1 MSMLAELVEVVI
13 GVDTHSQTHTA
24 AVLDA
29 RTGGVLARAT
39 VTADPDGYAE
49 LVALAEQHSGLRA
62 WAMAG
67 AGGYG
72 AGLARHLAAGSE
84 MVVELDRP
92 KRPARRAGAK
102 SDPIDAERAARDALA
117 RTRLAQPKTGAERAA
132 LQMRLTARRAAV
144 EATSTSQRQLL
155 AMVIT
160 APEQVRA
167 RFRGQNTRAMITTA
181 ARLRPGASTD
191 DIEVITALTVL
202 HDLADRIRFLEAE
215 ALGHEKAIRTIV
227 RSWRSDLLELTG
239 VGPIVAATVLTAWS
253 HPGRCRNDA
262 AFAMLAG
269 TAPIPASSGKTVR
282 YRLNRSGDRQLNRAL
297 HTVTLSRLHQGLCPS
312 SDQRAQAVTQSG
324 LLLLDPG
331 ERRAFAGEG
340 GDGRWPL
347 RGVYAEG
354 VAEVGEGDALEQ
366 CDPRRV
372 LVGGL
377 LRVVAGDTPE
387 GVLRVGEG
395 EQGLGAGAEGVGV
408 C

>member
-39 VTADPDGYAE
+39 VTADSDGYAQ
-49 LVALAEQHSGLRA
+49 LFALAEQHSGLRA
-62 WAMAG
+62 WAMEG
-67 AGGYG
+67 TGGYG
-72 AGLARHLAAGSE
+72 AGLARHLAAAE
-84 MVVELDRP
+84 ELVVELDRP

-144 EATSTSQRQLL
+144 EAATAAQRQLL

-160 APEQVRA
+160 APEVVRA
-167 RFRGQNTRAMITTA
+167 RFRGQTTRAMITTA
-181 ARLRPGASTD
+181 ARMRPGASSGD
-191 DIEVITALTVL
+191 VEVLTALTVL
-202 HDLADRIRFLEAE
+202 HDLARRIRFLEAE
-215 ALGHEKAIRTIV
+215 ALDHEKAIRTIV
-227 RSWRSDLLELTG
+227 RSWRPDLLELPG

-297 HTVTLSRLHQGLCPS
+297 HTVALTRLQR
-312 SDQRAQAVTQSG
+312 DQRTRAYA
-324 LLLLDPG
+324 DR
-331 ERRAFAGEG
+331 RRAEG
-340 GDGRWPL
+340 KTDREIKRCLKRYIARELYRRLETPPSAL
-347 RGVYAEG
+347 
-354 VAEVGEGDALEQ
+354 DA
-366 CDPRRV
+366 
-372 LVGGL
+372 
-377 LRVVAGDTPE
+377 A
-387 GVLRVGEG
+387 
-395 EQGLGAGAEGVGV
+395 
-408 C
+408 